1 MEVKKIE
8 KVGTEIAK
16 IAKNQQ
22 FFRSCAFRRKRRE
35 RKKKKEKK
43 KERKGRGLHVMIWE
57 DYEAKCEFFCVYF
70 IPYPTI

>member
-1 MEVKKIE
+1 MVVVKKIE

-43 KERKGRGLHVMIWE
+43 KERKGRGLWE